1 MSTLILSLAAV
12 YCAYRLMRSQRLLNV
27 TIWLALTSA
36 ISAILIY
43 TLGAPEVAV
52 IELSVGAGLVTVLF
66 VFAFSIVGEITFDE
80 ITLVPRLL
88 VVGLVIA
95 AALIIG
101 WLVLP
106 PPATQAPV
114 EGITFGR
121 TLWQERG
128 LDVIAQVVLIF
139 SGVMGLLGLL
149 SETVVKK
156 NAATT
161 VVHPVEMDMVGGH
174 FGSPEERQQLSSE
187 LLTDTPATLP
197 QTPEVTA

>member
-1 MSTLILSLAAV
+1 MSTLILALAAV
-12 YCAYRLMRSQRLLNV
+12 FCAYRLMRSQRLLNV

-36 ISAILIY
+36 ICSILIY
-43 TLGAPEVAV
+43 SLGAPEVAV

-80 ITLVPRLL
+80 ITIVPRLL
-88 VVGLVIA
+88 VWGLVIA
-95 AALIIG
+95 AALLIG

-106 PPATQAPV
+106 PPASKIPV

-128 LDVIAQVVLIF
+128 LDVIAQIVLIF
-139 SGVMGLLGLL
+139 AGVMGLLGLL

-156 NAATT
+156 SAASL
-161 VVHPVEMDMVGGH
+161 VHPVEMDMVGGH
-174 FGSPEERQQLSSE
+174 FGSPEERQLLSEE
-187 LLTDTPATLP
+187 LLADTPKTQP

>member
-1 MSTLILSLAAV
+1 
-12 YCAYRLMRSQRLLNV
+12 MRSQRLLNV

-36 ISAILIY
+36 ISSILIY
-43 TLGAPEVAV
+43 SLGAPEVAV

-80 ITLVPRLL
+80 ITIVPRLL
-88 VVGLVIA
+88 VWGLVIA
-95 AALIIG
+95 AALLIG

-106 PPATQAPV
+106 PPASKMPV

-128 LDVIAQVVLIF
+128 LDVIAQIVLIF
-139 SGVMGLLGLL
+139 AGVMGLLGLL
-149 SETVVKK
+149 SEAVVKK
-156 NAATT
+156 SAASMI
-161 VVHPVEMDMVGGH
+161 HPVAMDMVGGH
-174 FGSPEERQQLSSE
+174 FGSPEERQQLASE
-187 LLTDTPATLP
+187 LLADTPKTQT